1 MRPSS
6 GLKIP
11 KYLLSGLFIYLKK
24 IFFRLLRKS
33 LLNPALKYFLYLLMK
48 AFCSLSG
55 NSGELDLF
63 YVSLLSEIELHF
75 IFANFPQISHL
86 KAVVSKRKKTSLLS

>member
-1 MRPSS
+1 
-6 GLKIP
+6 
-11 KYLLSGLFIYLKK
+11 
-24 IFFRLLRKS
+24 
-33 LLNPALKYFLYLLMK
+33 MK
-48 AFCSLSG
+48 VFCSLSG

-86 KAVVSKRKKTSLLS
+86 KAVVSKEKRQAYRPIKAKWVTVVVCGVCVCVFRCLPHLPPPTGLFLVCGGKKKIIPL